1 MQDMWENTYGRRAG
15 RGRAKDDEVEDVS
28 LTGEA
33 VISLA
38 MVNEENLEG
47 GWGEEKI
54 GGGGRE
60 TGEGETGKLGIAE
73 WRNGGG
79 LGG

>member
-33 VISLA
+33 VTSLA

-47 GWGEEKI
+47 N
-54 GGGGRE
+54 GGR
-60 TGEGETGKLGIAE
+60 
-73 WRNGGG
+73 R
-79 LGG
+79 